1 MSVKGPAR
9 EVILRYRPDDSDLAP
24 RWIEAKDDL
33 VHAVIER
40 TVDAVLDAQS
50 ALEQLRIALDT
61 AVAHLR
67 QAAIR

>member
-1 MSVKGPAR
+1 
-9 EVILRYRPDDSDLAP
+9 
-24 RWIEAKDDL
+24 
-33 VHAVIER
+33 VIER